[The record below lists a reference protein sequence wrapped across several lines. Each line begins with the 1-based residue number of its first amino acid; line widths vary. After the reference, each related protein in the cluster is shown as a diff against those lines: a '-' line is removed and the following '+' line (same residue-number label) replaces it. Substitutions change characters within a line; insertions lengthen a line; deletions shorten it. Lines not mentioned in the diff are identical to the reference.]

1 MGDKKNLLF
10 MAYGGGHVNM
20 IVPLI
25 QAFQQQSGYH
35 IHVLGLTTAG
45 SVLQRAGISYFGFR
59 DLITDED
66 SEALEWGR
74 RLAPQA
80 THPAVPYEETI
91 AYLGLSYTDLEKK
104 YGPEKAAL
112 LYAKEGRR
120 AFLPTT
126 VMERLFA
133 QIKPD
138 LLVAT
143 NSPRA
148 ERAGILTAG
157 KLGVPAVCVIDSF
170 TLIEVQWM
178 REPGYANKVCVWLDW
193 IKKFLVESGR
203 APEDII
209 VTGNPA
215 YDYLGEKG
223 LAEKG
228 KRVRSKKGWGTDKV
242 ILWASQAQPETHP
255 ITGEPGDPDL
265 SRKVDQEFFK
275 LIEKHP
281 DWRLVIRLHPSENF
295 QYDRLPDRVE
305 FSPLSE
311 DLPSLLKAVDVVV
324 SLTSTV
330 GLQGVLLGIPYVI
343 LNISVYAQDA
353 PFSKLGLAY
362 GVDRLE
368 DLESGLMQVLNE
380 GWQPT
385 VPLPEIG
392 RATQNVVQVIK
403 NELAQSN
410 ESPLPG

>member
-25 QAFQQQSGYH
+25 QAFRQQPKYR
-35 IHVLGLTTAG
+35 IHVVGLTTAG
-45 SVLQRAGISYFGFR
+45 PVLQRAGIPYFGFR
-59 DLITDED
+59 DLVEEED
-66 SEALEWGR
+66 APALEWGR
-74 RLAPQA
+74 RLAPDSRN
-80 THPAVPYEETI
+80 PAVPYEETI
-91 AYLGLSYTDLEKK
+91 AYLGLSYADLEKK
-104 YGPEKAAL
+104 YGLEKAAQ
-112 LYAKEGRR
+112 LYQDQGRR
-120 AFLPTT
+120 SFLPTT

-133 QIKPD
+133 KIKPD

-148 ERAGILTAG
+148 EQAGILTAG
-157 KLGVPAVCVIDSF
+157 KRGVPAVCVIDSF
-170 TLIEVQWM
+170 TLIEVKWM
-178 REPGYANKVCVWLDW
+178 REPGYANKICVWLDW
-193 IKKFLVESGR
+193 IKEFLVESGR
-203 APEDII
+203 APEDIV

-215 YDYLGEKG
+215 YDYLADKDLE
-223 LAEKG
+223 EKG
-228 KRVRSKKGWGTDKV
+228 KQVRAQKGWGTDKV

-265 SRKVDQEFFK
+265 SRKVDHEFFK

-343 LNISVYAQDA
+343 LNISVYSQDA

-368 DLESGLMQVLNE
+368 DLESGLVQVLNE

-392 RATQNVVQVIK
+392 RATQNVVQVIE
-403 NELAQSN
+403 NQLAQIN
-410 ESPLPG
+410 RPLPG